1 MSITRILVA
10 ALVASVA
17 ACASTAWSQAS
28 EKVLVRFTWKLKGE
42 YAPLFYAIEK
52 GYYAAEGLEVEFSEG
67 SGTLTVLQVV
77 ANGTENIGYGPAVAA
92 AQAIS
97 RGLPLKVV
105 ALYQTQT
112 PVGLISFPDVP
123 LRNPKDLEGRKIAIT
138 TGETFSELLEPFLT
152 TNRIDLAK
160 VERIKMENSVR
171 NTQFVSRK
179 VDVMSVFISNELPMM
194 EKTIGVRFNLL
205 RVSDYGLNLPGA
217 SFFVNNG
224 YAAAKPETIRRLLR
238 ATARGYAEAGRNRK
252 EAAEIMNRRLTLKAQ
267 PDVMAAQVNATLDS
281 TNVIPGRPVGWQDE
295 AYWKASLELLKSA
308 DAIKQIRELPAYY
321 TNEFLK

>member
-1 MSITRILVA
+1 MRNIVVA
-10 ALVASVA
+10 ALLMMLTA
-17 ACASTAWSQAS
+17 TAWAQAR

-52 GYYAAEGLEVEFSEG
+52 GYYAAEGLEVELAEG

-112 PVGLISFPDVP
+112 PIGLIAYPDVA
-123 LRNPKDLEGRKIAIT
+123 LRTPKDLEGKKVAIT
-138 TGETFSELLEPFLT
+138 TGETFSELLEPFLRA
-152 TNRIDLAK
+152 NQIDPSK
-160 VERIKMENSVR
+160 VERIRMESSAR
-171 NTQFVSRK
+171 NTQFVARK
-179 VDVMSVFISNELPMM
+179 VDVMSAFISNELPLM
-194 EKTIGVRFNLL
+194 EKTLGVKFNVL

-217 SFFVNNG
+217 SFFVNHG
-224 YAAAKPETIRRLLR
+224 YAAAKPETLRKLLR
-238 ATARGYAEAGRNRK
+238 ATAKGYIEADRNRK
-252 EAAEIMNRRLTLKAQ
+252 EAAEIMNRRLTLKAA
-267 PDVMAAQVNATLDS
+267 PEVMDAQVRATLDS
-281 TNVIPGRPVGWQDE
+281 TNTISGRPLGWQEE
-295 AYWKASLELLKSA
+295 AYWKASLDLLKSA
-308 DAIKQIRELPAYY
+308 DAIKQVRELPAYF